1 MPAASASGVTNAVQA
16 AADNLVGYIALFY
29 GDTDAMVAHALRRP
43 VHSDEFTQF
52 VCTEKTLSEC
62 TTLLMINADIRRV
75 SYGADNVKKRTFFSV
90 VFRVKLLN
98 LFLVLYKAVD
108 LVDFFLFCKF
118 IESGHSIS
126 E

>member
-1 MPAASASGVTNAVQA
+1 MPAASAGGVNNAVQA
-16 AADNLVGYIALFY
+16 AADNLVGYIALFC
-29 GDTDAMVAHALRRP
+29 GDKDAMVAPALRRP
-43 VHSDEFTQF
+43 VHSDECKQF

-62 TTLLMINADIRRV
+62 TTLLMINAGIRRIFF
-75 SYGADNVKKRTFFSV
+75 GTDNVKKRTFFSV
-90 VFRVKLLN
+90 VFRAKLLN

-118 IESGHSIS
+118 IESERSTS